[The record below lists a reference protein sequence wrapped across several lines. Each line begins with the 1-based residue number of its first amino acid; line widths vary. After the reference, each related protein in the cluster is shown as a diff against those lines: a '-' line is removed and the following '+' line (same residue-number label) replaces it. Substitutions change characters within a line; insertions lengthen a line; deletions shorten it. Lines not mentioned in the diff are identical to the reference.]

1 MWFNYLLSWH
11 VVVMKDGALNI
22 NRAKLTPQMGFGR
35 GDSCRNPPA
44 QEATEE
50 KNRRNALLPL
60 PGSICFFI
68 LNSHLM
74 NSMRLGEK

>member
-11 VVVMKDGALNI
+11 VVMMKDGVLNI

-35 GDSCRNPPA
+35 GDSRSNPPA

-50 KNRRNALLPL
+50 KKLKKCSPIPPL
-60 PGSICFFI
+60 FNFFLYI
-68 LNSHLM
+68 
-74 NSMRLGEK
+74 K